1 MKTILITGIGGDLA
15 QSVATIIR
23 EERPEIRLIGID
35 RNLEHGG
42 VLFVDEFVQ
51 VPSSDTS
58 EYVEK
63 VRDILVSRSVD
74 VLIPLTE
81 SELNVFGPH
90 LNGLGNSRC
99 ISAGEKVVS
108 VGLDKFLTIN
118 TLQRMGLPV
127 PWTFSASDRLPS
139 EFPCIFKSR
148 YGAGSRNVFVV
159 ENIKDAEYL
168 SQKYSDAIF
177 QEMLEPANQEI
188 TCAVYRNRNSD
199 VASLLMLRRL
209 EGGIT
214 GWAKVIEDDATSQMC
229 AKIAQDL
236 DLYGSMNV
244 QLRLTDLGPRV
255 FEINPRFS
263 STALMR
269 HRVGFCD
276 VLWSLDELEGVRIRF
291 PKIKSDQIFVRTQD
305 ARVL

>member
-1 MKTILITGIGGDLA
+1 MKTILITGIGGDIA
-15 QSVATIIR
+15 QGVATIIR

-51 VPSSDTS
+51 VLSSDSS
-58 EYVEK
+58 EYIEK

-81 SELNVFGPH
+81 PELNVFGPH

-118 TLQRMGLPV
+118 TLQRMGLSV
-127 PWTFSASDRLPS
+127 PWTFAASDRLPS

-148 YGAGSRNVFVV
+148 YGTGSRNVFVV

-209 EGGIT
+209 AGGLT

-229 AKIAQDL
+229 AKIAQGL